1 MAEKQPWAAT
11 NAPTYA
17 ERMAAQHPRLCK
29 AHRASDG
36 EPCGAFAI
44 RGGNVCAVH
53 GGRAPQ
59 VRRKAQQRLEFA
71 KDMMLVRAFRGI
83 PEPQTPPMPR
93 CKPVSK
99 PPPRRATRPAGPAG
113 IPAPATP
120 PAEHTARAAPV
131 DEGHADAPGV
141 PEWAEPPP
149 RTATGQLVTEE
160 DALADVA
167 RANRRAKGSQRRRK
181 SR

>member
-17 ERMAAQHPRLCK
+17 ERMATQHPRLCK

-44 RGGNVCAVH
+44 RGGSVCAVH

-83 PEPQTPPMPR
+83 PEPQAPPMPR
-93 CKPVSK
+93 CKPAPK

-113 IPAPATP
+113 SPAPAAPVDP
-120 PAEHTARAAPV
+120 PRRAAPV
-131 DEGHADAPGV
+131 DEGHAGAPGV
-141 PEWAEPPP
+141 PEWAEPPA

-167 RANRRAKGSQRRRK
+167 RANRRAGVRKGKQKRR
-181 SR
+181 